1 MKKPIRSPRW
11 KRSMTMLYSK
21 RVKSRSTSMDVQ
33 DGRTTIRRAEVTDLA
48 NVEAIARTTWPMT
61 YAGII
66 PDDVQRRVLDR
77 WYSPESLRH
86 DLGAPGSTFLVAE
99 QSGTI
104 VGFAHY
110 VRRSAESVE
119 LTRIYV
125 LPDGQRGGIGGR
137 LLDAA
142 LAEFADE
149 ALRLLT
155 VCVERDN
162 VIGRRF
168 YEKMGFAEARAL
180 TQTVQGYALALIEYR
195 RPIP

>member
-1 MKKPIRSPRW
+1 
-11 KRSMTMLYSK
+11 
-21 RVKSRSTSMDVQ
+21 MDAEE
-33 DGRTTIRRAEVTDLA
+33 GRTTIRRAELADLA
-48 NVEAIARTTWPMT
+48 NVETIARTTWPMT
-61 YAGII
+61 YAEII

-77 WYSPESLRH
+77 WYSPESLRQ

-99 QSGTI
+99 RNGTI
-104 VGFAHY
+104 VGFAQY

-125 LPDGQRGGIGGR
+125 LPDGQRVGIGGR

-142 LAEFADE
+142 LAEFADGG
-149 ALRLLT
+149 LRLLT

-168 YEKMGFAEARAL
+168 YEKMGFAEVRAL
-180 TQTVQGYALALIEYR
+180 TQTVLGYALALIEYR

>member
-1 MKKPIRSPRW
+1 MGVHR
-11 KRSMTMLYSK
+11 
-21 RVKSRSTSMDVQ
+21 DA
-33 DGRTTIRRAEVTDLA
+33 GRTTIRRAELTDLA
-48 NVEAIARTTWPMT
+48 SVEAIARTTWPMT

-66 PDDVQRRVLDR
+66 PDDLQRRLLDR
-77 WYSPESLRH
+77 WYSPESLRG

-99 QSGTI
+99 RSGTI
-104 VGFAHY
+104 VGFAQY
-110 VRRSAESVE
+110 VRRSTESVE

-142 LAEFADE
+142 LAEFTDE
-149 ALRLLT
+149 GLRLLT

-168 YEKMGFAEARAL
+168 YEKMGFAEPKEL
-180 TQTVQGYALALIEYR
+180 TQEVQGYSLRLVEYR
-195 RPIP
+195 RPI

>member
-1 MKKPIRSPRW
+1 
-11 KRSMTMLYSK
+11 
-21 RVKSRSTSMDVQ
+21 MDVQ
-33 DGRTTIRRAEVTDLA
+33 DGRTMVRQAELTDLA
-48 NVEAIARTTWPMT
+48 SVETIARTTWPMT

-77 WYSPESLRH
+77 WYSPESLRR

-99 QSGTI
+99 QRGTI
-104 VGFAHY
+104 VGFAQF

-125 LPDGQRGGIGGR
+125 LPDAQRGGMGGR

-149 ALRLLT
+149 GLRLLT

-162 VIGRRF
+162 VGGRRF
-168 YEKMGFAEARAL
+168 YERMGFSEPKAL
-180 TQTVQGYALALIEYR
+180 TQTVLGYALALIEYR